1 MPSEIDWSQIAAAL
15 PKRANYRV
23 NVQLSIMDYWILKAA
38 ARAKMRSLAPDCAS
52 LLAAQVRRH
61 EEQWLRQIQ
70 FLADQDGVS
79 IEEKFIELATEGL
92 TDDTKEDN

>member
-1 MPSEIDWSQIAAAL
+1 MPQEIDWSAIASVL
-15 PKRANYRV
+15 PKRNTYRIS
-23 NVQLSIMDYWILKAA
+23 VQLSAMDYWILKAA

-70 FLADQDGVS
+70 FLADQDGVGF
-79 IEEKFIELATEGL
+79 EEKFIELATDGV
-92 TDDTKEDN
+92 TDEAKED